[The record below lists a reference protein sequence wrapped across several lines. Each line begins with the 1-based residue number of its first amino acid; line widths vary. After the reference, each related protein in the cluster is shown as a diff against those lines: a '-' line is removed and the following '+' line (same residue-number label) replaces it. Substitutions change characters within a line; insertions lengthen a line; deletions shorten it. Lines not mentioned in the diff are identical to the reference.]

1 MLIRKMI
8 KEKKDNKNDLEYIKH
23 LEKARC
29 ESFKLAKKYLSKQKE
44 AINNNDIDAFKKYA
58 ELTIEYLGL
67 VSHYDLYI
75 EDALSTIKNS

>member
-8 KEKKDNKNDLEYIKH
+8 KEKKDNKNNLKYIKH

-29 ESFKLAKKYLSKQKE
+29 KSVKLAKKYLSKQKE
-44 AINNNDIDAFKKYA
+44 AINNKDIDAFKKYA
-58 ELTIEYLGL
+58 KLTLEYLDL

-75 EDALSTIKNS
+75 ENALSTIKNS